1 MRFLLA
7 FLVSVTLLATG
18 CGVGNGRVP
27 QKFVG
32 SASFPPAVTMLAP
45 ANAPVGSPGFTLTV
59 VGSNFGSDT
68 VVFWNGNPV
77 STTIVNSKEVMAQ
90 ISTTNLQDAGF
101 VPIFVRTGGQNS
113 NTINFDVLI
122 Q

>member
-1 MRFLLA
+1 
-7 FLVSVTLLATG
+7 
-18 CGVGNGRVP
+18 
-27 QKFVG
+27 
-32 SASFPPAVTMLAP
+32 MLAP
-45 ANAPVGSPGFTLTV
+45 ASAPVDSPGFTLTV

-113 NTINFDVLI
+113 NAINFDVQI